1 MEKGT
6 SIFRKRKEYLAY
18 LNKLVNITKKDFKV
32 RLWFAEILGKRWS
45 YLTGEREFF
54 DYSTEKIQITETLGM
69 VINDWGKVTKEKK
82 ESFISLI
89 KEKINQEG
97 ES

>member
-1 MEKGT
+1 MEKGI
-6 SIFRKRKEYLAY
+6 SISKKEYLDY
-18 LNKLVNITKKDFKV
+18 LNQLANTTNKEFKV

-45 YLTGEREFF
+45 YLTGERELS

-82 ESFISLI
+82 VSFISLI